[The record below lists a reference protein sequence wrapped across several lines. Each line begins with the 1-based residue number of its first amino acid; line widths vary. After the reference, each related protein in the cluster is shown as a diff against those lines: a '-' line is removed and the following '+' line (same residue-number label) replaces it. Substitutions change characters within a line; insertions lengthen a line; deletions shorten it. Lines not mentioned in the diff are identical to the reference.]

1 MQAYQWGASGY
12 GMRPTSPFSDSTCRL
27 WSFEFPNSV
36 SKPPLVQQRAVS
48 ILTGGELEAGSKVTG
63 YSCLPELNLQSDHDK
78 RQQGRTSMLCKQLW

>member
-27 WSFEFPNSV
+27 CSLEFPNSV

-48 ILTGGELEAGSKVTG
+48 ILTRGDVLEAGSKVAG
-63 YSCLPELNLQSDHDK
+63 YSCLPELNLQSDHNK
-78 RQQGRTSMLCKQLW
+78 RQQE